1 MGIFRAYDIRGIYP
15 SELGPELTTRI
26 GMSYGAMATSRG
38 LREAYIG
45 RDARL
50 TGPVLMAA
58 FASGAMAAG
67 LNVIDVGLVHTPLIY
82 WLTARDRSRE
92 GVMITASHNPPE
104 YNGIKISY
112 SGKAYYY
119 DNLYRDIESSL
130 GSVSPSAWDRAGSM
144 SHEDHLEEYM
154 DDVLRRSRRPE
165 RPLKV
170 VVDSSNGSCW
180 FARELLSRAGA
191 DVIPINL
198 EPNGRFPHHVP
209 DPLREEAYVDASRAV
224 RAEGADLG
232 VVFDGDC
239 DRVGFV
245 DETGNPIG
253 GDAAAMVL
261 AADVL
266 SRRPGSKVVLN
277 VMMSKAVSD
286 LVGSLGGIPV
296 MVRVGHSFVQEALER
311 EGAAFAAEIS
321 GHFYMADSY
330 YGFDD
335 AAYAAIRFISA
346 LSSAGRR
353 LSDLVRSLPKY
364 YSSPESRFYCPDEV
378 KFRVVEELRR
388 RYEAEGLHVIAV
400 DGVRVEVEDGWWIVR
415 ASNTEPALVLRA
427 EAKDPTSLDIL
438 TSRMR
443 SDLAAAM
450 RDLDCGTP
458 RESGK

>member
-1 MGIFRAYDIRGIYP
+1 MGIFRAYDVRGIYP
-15 SELGPELTTRI
+15 HELGPELAARI
-26 GMSYGAMATSRG
+26 GMSYGAIATSRG
-38 LREAYIG
+38 LRAIYIG

-58 FASGAMAAG
+58 FSSGAMASG
-67 LNVIDVGLVHTPLIY
+67 LDVVDVGLVHTPLIY
-82 WLTARDRSRE
+82 WLTARDRSKE

-104 YNGIKISY
+104 YNGVKISY

-130 GSVSPSAWDRAGSM
+130 DGASPSTWDRAGSM
-144 SHEDHLEEYM
+144 SHEDHLEDYM
-154 DDVLRRSRRPE
+154 EDVLRRSDHPE
-165 RPLKV
+165 NPLKA

-180 FARELLSRAGA
+180 FARELLSRAGVE
-191 DVIPINL
+191 VIPVNV
-198 EPNGRFPHHVP
+198 EPDGRFPHHVP

-224 RAEGADLG
+224 RSEGADLG
-232 VVFDGDC
+232 IVFDGDC

-245 DETGNPIG
+245 DELGNPIG

-286 LVGSLGGIPV
+286 LVSSLGGIPV

-321 GHFYMADSY
+321 GHFYLADSY

-335 AAYAAIRFISA
+335 AAYAALRFIGA

-353 LSDLVRSLPKY
+353 LSDLVRSLPRY
-364 YSSPESRFYCPDEV
+364 HSSPESRFHCPDEL

-400 DGVRVEVEDGWWIVR
+400 DGVRVEVEHGWWIVR

-427 EAKDPTSLDIL
+427 EAKDPASLDAL
-438 TSRMR
+438 TSRMQ
-443 SDLAAAM
+443 SDLASVM
-450 RDLDCGTP
+450 RDLGCGTP
-458 RESGK
+458 QGSGK